1 MLITTAAQLEFPH
14 LIKGVNFFFFFNE
27 TFNFMKEE
35 KPTRAVQV
43 A

>member
-14 LIKGVNFFFFFNE
+14 LIKGVNFFFFNE